1 MDGRVNGNVH
11 ELKLTDFKIKFEK
24 NGVFRE
30 GEMNQVRNLD
40 GRKIAS
46 SEPLL

>member
-30 GEMNQVRNLD
+30 GEMNQVRN
-40 GRKIAS
+40 
-46 SEPLL
+46 